1 MKYGVCHLGVI
12 PLRKENDHKS
22 ELTSQL
28 LYGESFKIIDQRKDW
43 FKIRLD
49 WDKYEGWITQNQAVV
64 IDEKEYKSLQDQV
77 FIASTHLIDF
87 VQLANTQ
94 IFPIPLGSDLR
105 ALSLLNHSIE
115 YTPTKLTSQRE
126 AIVQTAYQF
135 LHAPYLWGGKT
146 PLGIDCSGLTQM
158 VYKIHGIPL
167 KRDAY
172 QQAQQGTS
180 LSFVEESQPGDL
192 AFFDNNEGNIT
203 HVGILLQNHFIL
215 HAHGKVR
222 IDRIDQTGI
231 FNAEQ
236 QKHSHKLRLIK
247 SIL

>member
-1 MKYGVCHLGVI
+1 MKYGICHLGVI

-22 ELTSQL
+22 ELISQL
-28 LYGESFKIIDQRKDW
+28 LYGDSFKIIDQRKDW
-43 FKIRLD
+43 FKVRLD
-49 WDKYEGWITQNQAVV
+49 WDKYEGWITQNQAML
-64 IDEKEYKSLQDQV
+64 IEEKAHKLIQEQAFL
-77 FIASTHLIDF
+77 ASKYLIDF
-87 VQLANTQ
+87 VHLANQQ

-105 ALSLLNHSIE
+105 SLSLLEHSIE
-115 YTPTKLTSQRE
+115 YTPEALSSKRE
-126 AIVQTAYQF
+126 DIIQTAYQF

-146 PLGIDCSGLTQM
+146 PMGIDCSGLTQM

-172 QQAQQGTS
+172 QQAQQGNS
-180 LSFVEESQPGDL
+180 LSFIEESQPGDL
-192 AFFDNNEGNIT
+192 AFFDNKEGDIT

-231 FNAEQ
+231 FNSELQ
-236 QKHSHKLRLIK
+236 THSHKLRLIK

>member
-28 LYGESFKIIDQRKDW
+28 LYGDSFKIIDQRKDW
-43 FKIRLD
+43 YKIRLD
-49 WDKYEGWITQNQAVV
+49 WDKYEGWITQNQA
-64 IDEKEYKSLQDQV
+64 IIIEEKEHKLLQEQP
-77 FIASTHLIDF
+77 FSASKHLIDF
-87 VQLANTQ
+87 VHLANEQ

-105 ALSLLNHSIE
+105 ALSLLGHSIE
-115 YTPTKLTSQRE
+115 YTPTILSSKKE

-135 LHAPYLWGGKT
+135 LHVPYLWGGKT
-146 PLGIDCSGLTQM
+146 LMGIDCSGLTQM
-158 VYKIHGIPL
+158 VYKIHGVPL

-180 LSFVEESQPGDL
+180 LSFIEESQPGDL
-192 AFFDNNEGNIT
+192 AFFDNKEGDIT

-231 FNAEQ
+231 FNAELQ
-236 QKHSHKLRLIK
+236 THSHKLRLIK

>member
-1 MKYGVCHLGVI
+1 MKYGICPLGLV

-22 ELTSQL
+22 ELVSQV
-28 LYGESFKIIDQRKDW
+28 LYGDCFKIFDERKEW
-43 FKIRLD
+43 FKIRLQ
-49 WDKYEGWITQNQAVV
+49 WDGYEGWLTKHQAHL
-64 IDEKEYKSLQDQV
+64 IDQEDYNRIEGKA
-77 FIASTHLIDF
+77 FIGNNHLIDF
-87 VQLANTQ
+87 VQLATKE

-105 ALSLLNHSIE
+105 GLTLLNHSIDSE
-115 YTPTKLTSQRE
+115 PINLNAKKKD
-126 AIVQTAYQF
+126 IVQTAYQY

-158 VYKIHGIPL
+158 VYKMHGIPL

-172 QQAQQGTS
+172 QQAQQGNT
-180 LSFVEESQPGDL
+180 LSFIDESEPGDL
-192 AFFDNNEGNIT
+192 AFFDNKEGEII

-231 FNAEQ
+231 FNAENQ
-236 QKHSHKLRLIK
+236 THSHKLRLIK
-247 SIL
+247 SML

>member
-1 MKYGVCHLGVI
+1 MKYGICHLGVI

-22 ELTSQL
+22 EQISQL

-43 FKIRLD
+43 YKVRLD
-49 WDKYEGWITQNQAVV
+49 WDKYEGWIVQNQAVL
-64 IDEKEYKSLQDQV
+64 IEEKAHRLIQQEAFL
-77 FIASTHLIDF
+77 ASKHLIDF
-87 VQLANTQ
+87 VHLANQQ

-105 ALSLLNHSIE
+105 SLSLLEHSIE
-115 YTPTKLTSQRE
+115 YIPKAFPAKRE
-126 AIVQTAYQF
+126 DVIQTAYQF

-146 PLGIDCSGLTQM
+146 PMGIDCSGLTQM

-172 QQAQQGTS
+172 QQAEQGVS
-180 LSFVEESQPGDL
+180 LSFIEESQPGDL
-192 AFFDNNEGNIT
+192 AFFDNKEGEII
-203 HVGILLQNHFIL
+203 HVGILLQNHHIL

-231 FNAEQ
+231 FNSKLQ
-236 QKHSHKLRLIK
+236 THSHKLRLIK

>member
-1 MKYGVCHLGVI
+1 
-12 PLRKENDHKS
+12 
-22 ELTSQL
+22 
-28 LYGESFKIIDQRKDW
+28 
-43 FKIRLD
+43 
-49 WDKYEGWITQNQAVV
+49 
-64 IDEKEYKSLQDQV
+64 
-77 FIASTHLIDF
+77 
-87 VQLANTQ
+87 
-94 IFPIPLGSDLR
+94 
-105 ALSLLNHSIE
+105 
-115 YTPTKLTSQRE
+115 
-126 AIVQTAYQF
+126 
-135 LHAPYLWGGKT
+135 
-146 PLGIDCSGLTQM
+146 M

>member
-28 LYGESFKIIDQRKDW
+28 LYGDSFKIIDQRKDW
-43 FKIRLD
+43 YKIRLD
-49 WDKYEGWITQNQAVV
+49 WDKYEGWITQNQA
-64 IDEKEYKSLQDQV
+64 IIIEEKEHKLLQEQP
-77 FIASTHLIDF
+77 FSASKHLIDF
-87 VQLANTQ
+87 VHLANEQ

-105 ALSLLNHSIE
+105 ALSLLGHSIE
-115 YTPTKLTSQRE
+115 YTPTILSSKKE

-135 LHAPYLWGGKT
+135 LHVPYLWGGKT
-146 PLGIDCSGLTQM
+146 LMGIDCSGLTQM

-180 LSFVEESQPGDL
+180 LSFIEESQPGDL
-192 AFFDNNEGNIT
+192 AFFDNKEGDIT

-231 FNAEQ
+231 FNAELQ
-236 QKHSHKLRLIK
+236 THSHKLRLIK